1 LLQVSCGS
9 RDAQTLALVEGGLV
23 YSFGDGDFGES
34 SEFFFQFFFHPVLSV
49 CCAVVT
55 GLI

>member
-1 LLQVSCGS
+1 MLQVSCGS